1 MTEFVFLFGF
11 LSVFVSI
18 LQTFWLIDLLICIVV
33 GMLFC
38 FVCMYGL
45 SGSLILIIMMLIYI
59 GVILLLIFLVGFLL
73 DVSLDRNN
81 SVSSDN
87 FLIFIFIVL
96 CFANSDS
103 NYSWSFISS
112 SLWNFEHMAS
122 SSLLESTFLWS
133 SLFIFLVFDL
143 MLVGLMLFTI
153 LLGVLV
159 ALNIRVY

>member
-1 MTEFVFLFGF
+1 MLEFVFLCGF

-45 SGSLILIIMMLIYI
+45 SGSLILIVMMLIYV

-73 DVSLDRNN
+73 DISLDRNN
-81 SVSSDN
+81 SSSSDD
-87 FLIFIFIVL
+87 FLLIIFVAF
-96 CFANSDS
+96 CFVCSDS

-112 SLWNFEHMAS
+112 SLWNFEHVVS
-122 SSLLESTFLWS
+122 SSFAESTFLWL
-133 SLFIFLVFDL
+133 SLFVFMVFDL